1 MSEELSPMVVDEQSL
16 RALAHPLRIRLYE
29 RLNIDGPA
37 TASQLAERLA
47 ESSGATSYHLR
58 QLARHGF
65 IEEEPARGTKRE
77 RWWRVRPGGFTLES
91 LEFLGDPRTRADTE
105 LVVREVYRSYAE
117 QLAQWFSEAET
128 WPEEWTSASIANS
141 SVAPLTHDELAA
153 MRDEVMAVLNRYVTE
168 ARSRAEP
175 EGAEQVIVHF
185 HAFPRRRQVKAN

>member
-1 MSEELSPMVVDEQSL
+1 MNQEPTPMPVDEQGL
-16 RALAHPLRIRLYE
+16 RALAHPLRVRLYE
-29 RLNIDGPA
+29 CLNIDGPA
-37 TASQLAERLA
+37 TASKLAERLA

-65 IEEEPARGTKRE
+65 IEEVPGRGTKRE

-91 LEFLGDPRTRADTE
+91 LEFLGDARRQADTE
-105 LVVREVYRSYAE
+105 LVVRELHRSYAE
-117 QLAQWFSEAET
+117 QLTQWYSEEET
-128 WPEEWTSASIANS
+128 WPKEWTSASIDNS

-153 MRDEVMAVLNRYVTE
+153 MRDEVMAVLNRYFTE

-185 HAFPRRRQVKAN
+185 HAFPRRRSP

>member
-1 MSEELSPMVVDEQSL
+1 MAEGLAPMRVDELGL
-16 RALAHPLRIRLYE
+16 RALAHPLRVRLYE

-37 TASQLAERLA
+37 TASRLAERLA

-65 IEEEPARGTKRE
+65 IEEVPARGTKRE

-91 LEFLGDPRTRADTE
+91 LEFLGDARTRADTE
-105 LVVREVYRSYAE
+105 LVVREHLRSFAE

-128 WPEEWTSASIANS
+128 WPEEWTSASIYSS
-141 SVAPLTHDELAA
+141 SVAPLTPAELAT
-153 MRDEVMAVLNRYVTE
+153 MRDEVMAVLNRHVTE

-175 EGAEQVIVHF
+175 EDAEQVIVHF
-185 HAFPRRRQVKAN
+185 HAFPRRRSQ

>member
-1 MSEELSPMVVDEQSL
+1 MPPDLTPMRVDEQAL
-16 RALAHPLRIRLYE
+16 RALAHPLRVRLYE

-65 IEEEPARGTKRE
+65 IQELPARGTKRE

-91 LEFLGDPRTRADTE
+91 LEFLGDARTRADTE
-105 LVVREVYRSYAE
+105 LVVREHLRSYSE
-117 QLAQWFSEAET
+117 QLAQWFSEAES
-128 WPEEWTSASIANS
+128 WPEEWTAAAVDNT
-141 SVAPLTHDELAA
+141 SVAPLTSDELAT
-153 MRDEVMAVLNRYVTE
+153 MRDEVMAVLDRYVTV

-185 HAFPRRRQVKAN
+185 HAFPRRRPRAAP